1 MPRPGAPQGHRW
13 TSPRGLVQAGEGWSL
28 SVRPLGGPGGR
39 SVPGRRCAAPVVTGL
54 LAFCNGRGWGGCTHM
69 LPVVTGRFLFS
80 QAPDLLL
87 PMWKQGQLQPGWL
100 QVGRPD
106 PAQRGL
112 SGPISPG
119 PDPGQWM
126 ARVTPPP
133 PPTAGPHPSCPQQLP
148 PRGRGQAGLSLKAE
162 QVVQEVRGPR
172 VGALVSALSFAH

>member
-1 MPRPGAPQGHRW
+1 
-13 TSPRGLVQAGEGWSL
+13 
-28 SVRPLGGPGGR
+28 
-39 SVPGRRCAAPVVTGL
+39 
-54 LAFCNGRGWGGCTHM
+54 M

-133 PPTAGPHPSCPQQLP
+133 HCRPPSFLSPTASAKRKGP
-148 PRGRGQAGLSLKAE
+148 GRAITQG
-162 QVVQEVRGPR
+162 
-172 VGALVSALSFAH
+172 